1 MFVHMCRG
9 SSRAN
14 RRQGAASTTIT
25 ITVAITVTI
34 MSWLFRWVPTG
45 VVLGTENSLRN
56 TVSSAP
62 AAGCI
67 RCIECPAFSLGLA
80 MKLWML

>member
-25 ITVAITVTI
+25 ITITVAITVTI
-34 MSWLFRWVPTG
+34 MSWLFRSQLD
-45 VVLGTENSLRN
+45 VLGTENSLRN
-56 TVSSAP
+56 AVSSAP

-67 RCIECPAFSLGLA
+67 RCIECAAFSRGLG
-80 MKLWML
+80 MKL